1 MSAPLAPALDPLD
14 GFPGNG
20 PLDLRT
26 RMAEAFAGSSIDREE
41 LETESPLPD
50 AIEELLD
57 SNPRVDRERPGLL
70 ISPFDSNKPASAA
83 DGPPLPRDREVL
95 LEIARYR
102 IVPFAHLKAFV
113 FSNRH
118 GSVLTRRMQALEEAG
133 YLTVWEERLSRGG
146 HPRYALLTQQGL
158 SWAIEELRASTLGQP
173 HEQLVRFMLGTRP
186 RKPLVLAP
194 NTAPPFLPHQIET
207 NRIAASFARAAGLG
221 ITWASTWHR
230 PFPNEVRGV
239 AMPQPDGVLVALIRG
254 QPHLLFLE
262 HDRSQESPGSF
273 AERKTKRYQLLVDL
287 GLARELLGFDT
298 FTVLVTVVDPVN
310 QRPFDRIRALQDVSA
325 AAPMMRFTLAGW
337 AQAHPEAAQWFTP
350 ETPIETS
357 STRPE
362 DHAGLV
368 GPFSNLHR

>member
-1 MSAPLAPALDPLD
+1 MSTPFGPALDPLD
-14 GFPGNG
+14 GFPGSG
-20 PLDLRT
+20 PLDLRA

-41 LETESPLPD
+41 RETEPPLPD
-50 AIEELLD
+50 ALEELLD
-57 SNPRVDRERPGLL
+57 SNPTVDRERPGLL
-70 ISPFDSNKPASAA
+70 IPPFDSNKPASP

-102 IVPFAHLKAFV
+102 IVSFAHLKAFV

-118 GSVLTRRMQALEEAG
+118 GSVLTRRMQALEQAG

-146 HPRYALLTQQGL
+146 HPRYALLTQRGL
-158 SWAIEELRASTLGQP
+158 SWAIEELRSGAAGRT

-207 NRIAASFARAAGLG
+207 NRIAASFASAAGLG
-221 ITWASTWHR
+221 IRWASTWHR

-239 AMPQPDGVLVALIRG
+239 AMPQPDGVLVALIGG

-273 AERKTKRYQLLVDL
+273 AERKTQRYQLLVDL

-298 FTVLVTVVDPVN
+298 FTVLVTVVDPVS

-337 AQAHPEAAQWFTP
+337 AQAHPGAAQWFTP

>member
-1 MSAPLAPALDPLD
+1 MRTSVDPALDPLD
-14 GFPGNG
+14 GFAGGG
-20 PLDLRT
+20 PLDLRG
-26 RMAEAFAGSSIDREE
+26 RMAEVLAGSSIDREA
-41 LETESPLPD
+41 LETEPPLPE

-57 SNPRVDRERPGLL
+57 SNPTVDRHRPGLL
-70 ISPFDSNKPASAA
+70 IPPLDSKNPASA
-83 DGPPLPRDREVL
+83 DGPTLPRDRDVL
-95 LEIARYR
+95 VEIGRYR
-102 IVPFAHLKAFV
+102 ILPFTHLREFI

-118 GSVLTRRMQALEEAG
+118 GSVLTRRMQALEQAG

-158 SWAIEELRASTLGQP
+158 SWAIETLRASTTGQP

-207 NRIAASFARAAGLG
+207 NKIAASFARATALG

-239 AMPQPDGVLVALIRG
+239 AMPQPDGVLVATTGGR
-254 QPHLLFLE
+254 PHLLFLE

-273 AERKTKRYQLLVDL
+273 AERKTQRYQLLLDL
-287 GLARELLGFDT
+287 GLAPALLGFDT
-298 FTVLVTVVDPVN
+298 FTVLVTVIDPVN
-310 QRPFDRIRALQDVSA
+310 QRPFDRIRALQEVGA

-337 AQAHPEAAQWFTP
+337 AQADPDAAQWFTP
-350 ETPIETS
+350 ETPIATA

-362 DHAGLV
+362 DHAGLA
-368 GPFSNLHR
+368 GPFSNLRA